1 MIFDTIEV
9 FENLKEDPKLLKC
22 LAIARTIPAP
32 EFARARLSG
41 KEVEEIE
48 EQWMLDSISKA
59 LIENKLVKFEAE
71 RMDDGNFKVSCFML
85 AIDPTANEERR
96 KKQ

>member
-1 MIFDTIEV
+1 MIFDSTEV
-9 FENLKEDPKLLKC
+9 FENLKKEPTLLKC
-22 LAIARTIPAP
+22 VAISRIIPAP

-85 AIDPTANEERR
+85 AIDPTANEERS
-96 KKQ
+96 